1 MSFADE
7 YDRTRTDP
15 RRYYRKLDRLSLSD
29 SFISESSDEVLD
41 RRTLP
46 QRNIFVIIW
55 GYFRSLTQ
63 IKNLFW

>member
-29 SFISESSDEVLD
+29 SFISEESDEVQDL
-41 RRTLP
+41 RTPP
-46 QRNIFVIIW
+46 QRKLLAIIW
-55 GYFRSLTQ
+55 GYFRSVTQ